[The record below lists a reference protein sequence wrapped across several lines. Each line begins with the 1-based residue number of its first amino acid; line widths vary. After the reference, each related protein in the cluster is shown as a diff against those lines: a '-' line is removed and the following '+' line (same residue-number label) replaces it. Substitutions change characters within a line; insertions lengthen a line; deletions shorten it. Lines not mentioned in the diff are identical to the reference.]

1 MLIALLMALA
11 LSPHAEAKAEP
22 VAIRAV
28 RVTAYGP
35 MPSVSSGV
43 LKVFR
48 RVHVTHRDGAEQTLY
63 FVYHGAEGYPALGA
77 QCDFMA
83 EPQYVPSLDD
93 LPDEPAGLVILN
105 SSCS

>member
-1 MLIALLMALA
+1 MLIGLLAALV
-11 LSPHAEAKAEP
+11 LSPHLAAKAEP
-22 VAIRAV
+22 VAV
-28 RVTAYGP
+28 RSVRITAYGP

-48 RVHVTHRDGAEQTLY
+48 RVHVVHPDGAEQALY
-63 FVYHGAEGYPALGA
+63 FVHHGAEGYPALGA

-93 LPDEPAGLVILN
+93 LPDEPEGLVILN
-105 SSCS
+105 SSCR

>member
-1 MLIALLMALA
+1 MLIALLTALT
-11 LSPHAEAKAEP
+11 LSPHLAAKSES
-22 VAIRAV
+22 VAVQAV

-63 FVYHGAEGYPALGA
+63 FVHHGAEGYPALGA

>member
-1 MLIALLMALA
+1 MLIGLLAALV
-11 LSPHAEAKAEP
+11 LSPHSEAKAEP
-22 VAIRAV
+22 VTV
-28 RVTAYGP
+28 RSVRITAYGP

-48 RVHVTHRDGAEQTLY
+48 RVHVAHRDGAEQTLY
-63 FVYHGAEGYPALGA
+63 FVHHGAEGYPALGA

-93 LPDEPAGLVILN
+93 LPDEPEGLVILN